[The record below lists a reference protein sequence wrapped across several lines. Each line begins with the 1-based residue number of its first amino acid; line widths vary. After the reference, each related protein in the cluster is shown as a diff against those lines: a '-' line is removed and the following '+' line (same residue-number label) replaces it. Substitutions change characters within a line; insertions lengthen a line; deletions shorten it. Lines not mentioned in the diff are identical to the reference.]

1 MSNKNVDPRI
11 PGKDDNLTED
21 ILRHGGKGD
30 KEIEAMGELDR
41 GEELFE
47 ETLDPK
53 FRTVNSGVHRAIWD
67 GKTPLD
73 LFVVPTITDEVRPDY
88 LDKMDECVA
97 IVKRHRDA
105 GTLFYADRNAVLAKV
120 LQEGVSDKTAE
131 EVAVAAKVRD
141 EVIAELA
148 AAGYWGALVE
158 RKYGGW
164 GASFTH
170 VSKFLTR
177 MAAEG
182 DPSVAGMLSIHGC
195 IGAVD
200 PIQAFGTD
208 EQKQRFLP
216 MLASGERLSAFA
228 LTEPGAGSD
237 LTALKTRA
245 VLDGNDYVVTGKKLF
260 ISNIYPGRMIGLV
273 VMIQGKDLP
282 YAAEVTGRFGEPL
295 EAMVAKGKIS
305 RADADKVIAAK
316 KEKWL
321 NKWHPSVLIVDL
333 PKQEN
338 EQFSLDRYGIHAV
351 THIHNYG
358 MNFNALRV
366 SKDNLLVP
374 RVAEKDGSLVVKGD
388 GMTIA
393 YHGLN
398 RGRVALCANAAG
410 SMRQLAESMRPWVEF
425 RETYGDQIGNR
436 EQVQERMARLAS
448 LIVGADALA
457 DLCAS
462 LLDQGYRGEL
472 ECIVAKVF
480 GSEALKEAAI
490 ELALKTHGGR
500 SFLWGHLV
508 GDNLHDFIAPCI
520 YEGEGGM
527 LSMAEF
533 KGLVKEH
540 GKKYMAPML
549 GFNPKKPSTLRLKH
563 IPAMAKIGLWSAWA
577 FLCNRNDRQ
586 SPRGVNKRLTG
597 HVRFALK
604 SFRTL
609 MRQIHGAMMTHQ
621 MKLADRQLRMRELSM
636 DVQRTVTIL
645 ATCFHASKKGD
656 EVTVMAAD
664 MLCQDL
670 AREISPAS
678 ISKPVAAVLPAVVA
692 GVLALLAAPVWLVVL
707 ATGAS
712 AVVSAGLALRSTGRK
727 SDAYFRG
734 CVKLARAIKEGK
746 FTQLAGV
753 TAPAILKAYVK
764 DAPKDETKK
773 S

>member
-1 MSNKNVDPRI
+1 MATNNTDPRL
-11 PGKDDNLTED
+11 PKDDGNLTED
-21 ILRHGGKGD
+21 ILRHGGKGEE
-30 KEIEAMGELDR
+30 EIKRMGELDR

-53 FRTVNSGVHRAIWD
+53 FRTVNSGVHRAVWE
-67 GKTPLD
+67 GKTPLE
-73 LFVVPTITDEVRPDY
+73 LFAVPAIVGAGEARPSY
-88 LDKMDECVA
+88 LDNMDRCIE
-97 IVKRHRDA
+97 IVRRHREA
-105 GTLFYADRNAVLAKV
+105 GTLFYADRNAILAKV
-120 LQEGVSDKTAE
+120 QAQGITDETAT
-131 EVAVAAKVRD
+131 EVAVASKVRD
-141 EVIAELA
+141 SVIQELA
-148 AAGYWGALVE
+148 AEGYWGAMVE
-158 RKYGGW
+158 TKYGGW
-164 GASFTH
+164 GASFSH

-200 PIQAFGTD
+200 PIQAFGTE
-208 EQKQRFLP
+208 EQKARFLP
-216 MLASGERLSAFA
+216 LLASGARLSAFA
-228 LTEPGAGSD
+228 LTERGAGSD
-237 LTALKTRA
+237 LTALRTKA
-245 VLDGNDYVVTGKKLF
+245 VLDGDDYVVDGSKLF

-273 VMIQGKDLP
+273 CLIQGKDLP
-282 YAAEVTGRFGEPL
+282 YAKEVTEKFAEPFNAL
-295 EAMVAKGKIS
+295 VQKGKLS
-305 RADADKVIAAK
+305 RENADKLTAK
-316 KEKWL
+316 KTEKWL
-321 NKWHPSVLIVDL
+321 AKWFPSVLIVDL
-333 PKQEN
+333 PAQEN
-338 EQFSLDRYGIHAV
+338 EQFKLDRYGIHAV

-358 MNFNALRV
+358 MHFNKLRV

-374 RVAEKDGSLVVKGD
+374 RVADKEGKMVVKGD

-457 DLCAS
+457 ELCAS

-472 ECIVAKVF
+472 ECIVAKVY

-540 GKKYMAPML
+540 GKKYMEPML

-563 IPAMAKIGLWSAWA
+563 IPAMAKIGLWSTWA
-577 FLCNRNDRQ
+577 FLINRGDSQ
-586 SPRGVNKRLTG
+586 KPRGMNKRLTG
-597 HVRFALK
+597 HVRFALG
-604 SFRTL
+604 SFRNL
-609 MRQIHGAMMTHQ
+609 MRQIHAAMMVHQ

-645 ATCFHASKKGD
+645 ATCFHATKKGD
-656 EVTVMAAD
+656 EVTIMAAD
-664 MLCQDL
+664 LLCQDL
-670 AREISPAS
+670 TREISPAG
-678 ISKPVAAVLPAVVA
+678 ISVPVAAGLPAVA
-692 GVLALLAAPVWLVVL
+692 AATLALFAAPVWLTLLVTGLVGVV
-707 ATGAS
+707 ATK
-712 AVVSAGLALRSTGRK
+712 LALRNTGRK

-734 CVKLARAIKEGK
+734 CVKLAKAVKEGK

-753 TAPAILKAYVK
+753 TAPAILQQYSKKA
-764 DAPKDETKK
+764 D
-773 S
+773 